1 MFKKKRVISSICAI
15 FLFSNLNAKDILLEE
30 LINTAIQNNSNIK
43 ISKYKEEIKDANYES
58 SKAGYLPRVSAVG
71 EVAKYDIKGSNSNQ
85 VEDNVTGFS
94 LSANQLIYDFGK
106 TSNIID
112 SAKEDYLASNFETVK
127 NISFTVLKIKE
138 AYYNILSSFQQIN
151 LAKESIKIDE
161 LHLVQ
166 AEKYYKAGVRTLI
179 DVTDAQLKLSNSK
192 FELIQAQYN
201 LKNAQTKLISI
212 LGIDETQKI
221 DIKNAQEIT
230 SLAKSLEVTN
240 LQLEN
245 LLSKGYENRPE
256 LKMFEKQINAQKLKL
271 KSNRA
276 EYYPRVDFDATYS
289 DKDSDKITSVDVRQ
303 ATAGVYLKWD
313 LYTGDSTQANIKS
326 SLASLNSLKQQLTQE
341 KLQIKE
347 DITNAYFK
355 LKESEES
362 INIALLS
369 VDLSTVKLDL
379 ANKRYQAGL
388 NDLVELNESKLQYTQ
403 AKSNLI
409 NTYYSYLS
417 SKANLDYAIGVI
429 Y

>member
-192 FELIQAQYN
+192 LELIQAQYN

>member
-15 FLFSNLNAKDILLEE
+15 FLFSNLNAKDVLLEE

-43 ISKYKEEIKDANYES
+43 ISKYKEEIKDANYEN
-58 SKAGYLPRVSAVG
+58 SKAAYLPRVSAVG

-192 FELIQAQYN
+192 LELIQAQYN

-212 LGIDETQKI
+212 LGVDETKKI

-230 SLAKSLEVTN
+230 SLAKSLEMTN

-245 LLSKGYENRPE
+245 LLNKGYENRPE

-271 KSNRA
+271 KSNKA

-289 DKDSDKITSVDVRQ
+289 DKDSDKIASVDVRQ

-326 SLASLNSLKQQLTQE
+326 SLASLNSSKQQLIQE

>member
-192 FELIQAQYN
+192 LELIQAQYN

-289 DKDSDKITSVDVRQ
+289 DKDSDKIASVDVRQ

>member
-43 ISKYKEEIKDANYES
+43 ISKYKEEIKDANYEN
-58 SKAGYLPRVSAVG
+58 SKAGYLPKVSAVG

-192 FELIQAQYN
+192 LELIQAQYN

-230 SLAKSLEVTN
+230 SLAKSLEITN

-256 LKMFEKQINAQKLKL
+256 LKMFEKQINAQNLKL

-289 DKDSDKITSVDVRQ
+289 DKDSDKIASVDIRQ

-362 INIALLS
+362 INIALLT

-403 AKSNLI
+403 AKSKLI

-417 SKANLDYAIGVI
+417 SKANLDYAVGVI

>member
-1 MFKKKRVISSICAI
+1 MFNKKRVISSICAI

-43 ISKYKEEIKDANYES
+43 ISKYQEEIKDANYEN
-58 SKAGYLPRVSAVG
+58 SKAGYLPRISAVG

-85 VEDNVTGFS
+85 VEDNVTGAS
-94 LSANQLIYDFGK
+94 LTVNQLIYDFGK

-138 AYYNILSSFQQIN
+138 AYYNILSSFHQIN

-192 FELIQAQYN
+192 LELVQAQYN

-212 LGIDETQKI
+212 LGVDEIQNI
-221 DIKNAQEIT
+221 DIKNVQEIT
-230 SLAKSLEVTN
+230 TLAKILEISN

-245 LLSKGYENRPE
+245 LLNNGYENRPE
-256 LKMFEKQINAQKLKL
+256 LKMFEKQINAQTLKL

-276 EYYPRVDFDATYS
+276 EYYPTVDFDATYS
-289 DKDSDKITSVDVRQ
+289 DKDSDKIASVDVKQ

-313 LYTGDSTQANIKS
+313 LYTGDSTQSNIKS
-326 SLASLNSLKQQLTQE
+326 SLASLNTLKQQVVQQ

-347 DITNAYFK
+347 EVTNAYFK
-355 LKESEES
+355 VKENEES
-362 INIALLS
+362 INIALLT
-369 VDLSTVKLDL
+369 VDLSTQKLNL
-379 ANKRYQAGL
+379 ANQRYIAGL

-403 AKSNLI
+403 AKNKLI
-409 NTYYSYLS
+409 NTYYDYLRS
-417 SKANLDYAIGVI
+417 IANLDYTTGII

>member
-43 ISKYKEEIKDANYES
+43 ISKYQEEIKDANYEN
-58 SKAGYLPRVSAVG
+58 SKAGYLSRISAVG

-85 VEDNVTGFS
+85 VEDNVTGVT
-94 LSANQLIYDFGK
+94 LTANQLIYDFGK

-112 SAKEDYLASNFETVK
+112 ASKEDYLASNFETVK
-127 NISFTVLKIKE
+127 NVSFTVLKIKE

-151 LAKESIKIDE
+151 LSKESIKIDE
-161 LHLVQ
+161 LHLEQ

-179 DVTDAQLKLSNSK
+179 DVTDAKLKLSNSK
-192 FELIQAQYN
+192 LELIQAQYN
-201 LKNAQTKLISI
+201 LKNAKTKLISI
-212 LGIDETQKI
+212 LGVDETQKV

-230 SLAKSLEVTN
+230 ALAKTLEITN
-240 LQLEN
+240 LDLEN
-245 LLSKGYENRPE
+245 LLNSGYENRPE

-289 DKDSDKITSVDVRQ
+289 DKDSDKITSLDVRQ
-303 ATAGVYLKWD
+303 ATAGVYVKWD
-313 LYTGDSTQANIKS
+313 LYTGDSTEINIKS

-362 INIALLS
+362 INIALLT
-369 VDLSTVKLDL
+369 VDLASQKLDL
-379 ANKRYQAGL
+379 ANKRYQSGL

-403 AKSNLI
+403 SKSNLI
-409 NTYYSYLS
+409 RTYYSYLS
-417 SKANLDYAIGVI
+417 SKANVDYVIGVI

>member
-1 MFKKKRVISSICAI
+1 MFKKKRVILSIFVV

-30 LINTAIQNNSNIK
+30 LINIAIENNSDIK
-43 ISKYKEEIKDANYES
+43 ISKYKEEIKDANYEN
-58 SKAGYLPRVSAVG
+58 SKAGYLPKVSAVG

-112 SAKEDYLASNFETVK
+112 SAKEDYLASNFEIVK

-192 FELIQAQYN
+192 LELIQAQYN

-212 LGIDETQKI
+212 LGIDESKKI

-289 DKDSDKITSVDVRQ
+289 DKDSDKIVSVDVRQ

-417 SKANLDYAIGVI
+417 SKANLDYVIGVI

>member
-71 EVAKYDIKGSNSNQ
+71 EVTKYDIKGSNSNQ

-192 FELIQAQYN
+192 LELIQAQYN

>member
-15 FLFSNLNAKDILLEE
+15 FLFSNLNAKDVLLEE

-43 ISKYKEEIKDANYES
+43 ISKYKEEIKDANYEN
-58 SKAGYLPRVSAVG
+58 SKAAYLPRVSAVG

-138 AYYNILSSFQQIN
+138 AYYDILSSFQQIN
-151 LAKESIKIDE
+151 LAEESIKIDE
-161 LHLVQ
+161 LHLIQ

-192 FELIQAQYN
+192 LELIQAQYN

-212 LGIDETQKI
+212 LGVDETKKI

-240 LQLEN
+240 FQLEN

-271 KSNRA
+271 KSNKA

-289 DKDSDKITSVDVRQ
+289 DKDSDKIASVDVRQ

-326 SLASLNSLKQQLTQE
+326 SLASLNSSKQQLIQE

>member
-192 FELIQAQYN
+192 LELIQAQYN

-313 LYTGDSTQANIKS
+313 LYTGDSTQSNIKS

>member
-192 FELIQAQYN
+192 LELIQAQYN

-313 LYTGDSTQANIKS
+313 LYTGDSTQVNIKS

>member
-1 MFKKKRVISSICAI
+1 MFNKKIVISSICAI

-43 ISKYKEEIKDANYES
+43 ISKYQEEIKDANYEN
-58 SKAGYLPRVSAVG
+58 SKTRYLPRVSAVG

-85 VEDNVTGFS
+85 VEDNVTGAS
-94 LSANQLIYDFGK
+94 LTVNQLIYDFGK

-112 SAKEDYLASNFETVK
+112 ASKEDYLASNFETVR

-138 AYYNILSSFQQIN
+138 AYYNILSSLHQIN

-161 LHLVQ
+161 LHLEQ

-179 DVTDAQLKLSNSK
+179 DVTDAKLKLSNSK
-192 FELIQAQYN
+192 LELIQTQYN
-201 LKNAQTKLISI
+201 LKNAKTKLISI
-212 LGIDETQKI
+212 LGVDETQKV

-230 SLAKSLEVTN
+230 TLAKTLEITN
-240 LQLEN
+240 LDLEN
-245 LLSKGYENRPE
+245 LLNSGYENRPE

-276 EYYPRVDFDATYS
+276 EYYPRVDLDATYS
-289 DKDSDKITSVDVRQ
+289 DKDSDKITSLDVRQ
-303 ATAGVYLKWD
+303 ATAGVYVKWD
-313 LYTGDSTQANIKS
+313 LYTGDSTEINIKS

-362 INIALLS
+362 INIALLT
-369 VDLSTVKLDL
+369 VDLSSQKLDL

-403 AKSNLI
+403 SKSNLI
-409 NTYYSYLS
+409 STYYSYLS
-417 SKANLDYAIGVI
+417 SKANVDYVIGVI

>member
-192 FELIQAQYN
+192 LELIQAQYN

-212 LGIDETQKI
+212 LGIDETKKI

>member
-58 SKAGYLPRVSAVG
+58 SKAGYLPKVSAVG

-192 FELIQAQYN
+192 LELIQAQYN

-212 LGIDETQKI
+212 LGIDETKKI

-230 SLAKSLEVTN
+230 SLAKTLEITN

-245 LLSKGYENRPE
+245 LLSNGYENRPE

-289 DKDSDKITSVDVRQ
+289 DKDSDKIASVDVRQ

-362 INIALLS
+362 INIALLT
-369 VDLSTVKLDL
+369 VDLSTAKLDL

>member
-71 EVAKYDIKGSNSNQ
+71 EVAKYDIKGSNSSQ

-192 FELIQAQYN
+192 LELIQAQYN

-230 SLAKSLEVTN
+230 YLAKSLEVTN

>member
-43 ISKYKEEIKDANYES
+43 ISKYNEEIKDASYEN
-58 SKAGYLPRVSAVG
+58 SKAMYLPRVSAVG
-71 EVAKYDIKGSNSNQ
+71 EVAQYDIKGNNSNQ
-85 VEDNVTGFS
+85 VEDNVTGVT
-94 LSANQLIYDFGK
+94 LTANQLIYDFGK

-112 SAKEDYLASNFETVK
+112 ASKEDYLASNFETVK
-127 NISFTVLKIKE
+127 NVSFTVLKIKE

-151 LAKESIKIDE
+151 LSKESIKIDE
-161 LHLVQ
+161 LHLEQ

-179 DVTDAQLKLSNSK
+179 DVTDAKLKLSNSK
-192 FELIQAQYN
+192 LELIQAQYN
-201 LKNAQTKLISI
+201 LKNAKTKLISI
-212 LGIDETQKI
+212 LGVDETQKV

-230 SLAKSLEVTN
+230 TLAKTLEITN
-240 LQLEN
+240 LDLEN
-245 LLSKGYENRPE
+245 LLSSGYENRPE

-289 DKDSDKITSVDVRQ
+289 DKDSDKITSLDVRQ
-303 ATAGVYLKWD
+303 ATAGVYVKWD
-313 LYTGDSTQANIKS
+313 LYTGDSTEINIKS

-362 INIALLS
+362 INIALLT
-369 VDLSTVKLDL
+369 VDLASQKLDL
-379 ANKRYQAGL
+379 ANKRYQSGL

-403 AKSNLI
+403 SKSNLI
-409 NTYYSYLS
+409 STYYSYLS
-417 SKANLDYAIGVI
+417 SKANVDYVIGVI